1 MKITQGFPIITG
13 NLHTSL
19 IGVIYSN
26 ETRSLWAIVF
36 GEVFIRILDS
46 RWAWKKLLVPEIL
59 QYIKIWVFQNMALL
73 KTAGHWTSLIKF
85 IHYSLLEIILHGGYI
100 VQESFNFLLS
110 LWQQRYSLSSS
121 VSSILGILIKFLVV
135 IFKLL
140 L

>member
-1 MKITQGFPIITG
+1 MKITQRFPIITG

-26 ETRSLWAIVF
+26 ETSSLWAIVF
-36 GEVFIRILDS
+36 GEVFIRILD
-46 RWAWKKLLVPEIL
+46 WAWKELLVPEIL
-59 QYIKIWVFQNMALL
+59 QYIKIWVFQNMALM

-85 IHYSLLEIILHGGYI
+85 IHYSLLKIILHGGYI

-121 VSSILGILIKFLVV
+121 VSSTLEILIKFLVV

-140 L
+140 I